1 MSLKIFCFSI
11 KKLKLLN
18 KLPSYI
24 VPFGLGDN
32 DYPNNWLNEKTGE
45 NILHLNKFYGEATGM
60 YWLWK
65 NYLTNF
71 KENDWIGFCQYRR
84 LWLDKL
90 YESKQKDSNASL
102 YSKLLDQKNDA
113 FHSSNAILLQQTV
126 MKDQNL
132 IQQFDKIYGRDIIS
146 QCADLVNDKDRSDFK
161 EFLQGNKMSICNMF
175 ITKPKIFKE
184 YCEDMFYWIDKCYE
198 YCKENDLMK
207 DKNLRLP
214 IFMVERFTS
223 FWFEKNTNVKY
234 LSFARLGNFFLSE
247 KINSFLNPM
256 KLPYTFKMYPTIH
269 RY

>member
-1 MSLKIFCFSI
+1 
-11 KKLKLLN
+11 
-18 KLPSYI
+18 
-24 VPFGLGDN
+24 
-32 DYPNNWLNEKTGE
+32 
-45 NILHLNKFYGEATGM
+45 
-60 YWLWK
+60 
-65 NYLTNF
+65 
-71 KENDWIGFCQYRR
+71 
-84 LWLDKL
+84 
-90 YESKQKDSNASL
+90 
-102 YSKLLDQKNDA
+102 
-113 FHSSNAILLQQTV
+113 

-247 KINSFLNPM
+247 KINSFINPM